1 MEKFLFENVDGVVDK
16 LLEEWDKLEEK
27 KNEDYTIS
35 VVSHYNIMKNIIN
48 YLVKNTSFTL
58 CDIELEEPNYR
69 NYYDEYILTI
79 DSNLEI
85 WCQKAKLDNGK
96 YVRVEDSVTFVHS
109 DVNSKFVVINKDEC
123 LIEFDFGTEGETVCD
138 CDECCGCCDCNKE
151 LAIESDDNMHG
162 FTVNRSDEN
171 GYSSYSFYS
180 DNDSIIRYM
189 LKHIKE
195 FL

>member
-1 MEKFLFENVDGVVDK
+1 MEKFLFENISGVVDK
-16 LLEEWDKLEEK
+16 LLEEWDKLDEK
-27 KNEDYTIS
+27 KKEDYTIS
-35 VVSHYNIMKNIIN
+35 VVSHYNIMKDIIN
-48 YLVKNTSFTL
+48 YLVKNTSFML

-109 DVNSKFVVINKDEC
+109 DVNSKFVIKNEGKNM
-123 LIEFDFGTEGETVCD
+123 IEFDFATEEETECN
-138 CDECCGCCDCNKE
+138 CDECCGCCDCNNK
-151 LAIESDDNMHG
+151 LAIESDDDMHG

-171 GYSSYSFYS
+171 SHYSYSFYS
-180 DNDSIIRYM
+180 TDIGLVEQM
-189 LKHIKE
+189 AKMFK
-195 FL
+195 

>member
-1 MEKFLFENVDGVVDK
+1 MNLEKFLFENVDGVVDK

-35 VVSHYNIMKNIIN
+35 VVSHYNIMKDIIN
-48 YLVKNTSFTL
+48 YLVKNTSFML

-123 LIEFDFGTEGETVCD
+123 LIEFDFGTEEET
-138 CDECCGCCDCNKE
+138 ECSCNECCDCCECGNAI
-151 LAIESDDNMHG
+151 AIESDDNIHG

-171 GYSSYSFYS
+171 SCYSYSFYS
-180 DNDSIIRYM
+180 TNM
-189 LKHIKE
+189 GLVEQMAKMFK
-195 FL
+195 